1 MTLEFLTYL
10 LAREFSFFAIL
21 SIYNTISSTILELA
35 RVKRISKSGYIINN
49 QISTPKE
56 AKTITKEEMNE
67 KLYEFIFPYLEK
79 LKNYTSE
86 ENLKTLYYNLKTLKV
101 NKSSPFAA
109 ILYLGTYS
117 SSKNEIKCVN
127 EEAFGHE
134 LLHTASSTYDP
145 KTGINYCGFLQ
156 SKSEAE
162 IGRGLNEGYTELL
175 AARLYNK
182 KNKITAYNKEVKI
195 ARLFEFF
202 FDDPKEMENYYFN
215 HNLPGFIHH
224 MEQYAPRN
232 EIINLMLDIDGIN
245 LHSNFIGSLLP
256 TYNSI
261 KTQIKLY
268 NWYSEQCTDPVK
280 LEQFRSIVCENKVAS
295 IILSGQELVVNRNTP
310 IQPRVEYNHTR

>member
-1 MTLEFLTYL
+1 MTLELLTFL
-10 LAREFSFFAIL
+10 LANEFSFFFTL

-49 QISTPKE
+49 QIPTPKE
-56 AKTITKEEMNE
+56 TKTITKEEMNE

-86 ENLKTLYYNLKTLKV
+86 ENLRTLYNNLKTVKV
-101 NKSSPFAA
+101 GKSSPFAA
-109 ILYLGTYS
+109 ILYSGTYS
-117 SSKNEIKCVN
+117 SSRNEIKCVN

-134 LLHTASSTYDP
+134 LLHTASSIYDP
-145 KTGINYCGFLQ
+145 ETEISYCGFKQ
-156 SKSEAE
+156 SKKDAE

-182 KNKITAYNKEVKI
+182 KNKVTAYNKEVKI
-195 ARLFEFF
+195 AKLFEFF

-215 HNLPGFIHH
+215 HDLPSFIYH
-224 MEQYAPRN
+224 MEQYAPRK
-232 EIINLMLDIDGIN
+232 EIINLLVDIDGISRYPT
-245 LHSNFIGSLLP
+245 LIGSLLP

-268 NWYSEQCTDPVK
+268 NWYSEKCADPVK
-280 LEQFRSIVCENKVAS
+280 LEQFRSMVCEDKIAS
-295 IILSGQELVVNRNTP
+295 IILSGQELVVNRNAP
-310 IQPRVEYNHTR
+310 IQPKAEYSHIK